1 MMRWYIPVIYSWGIT
16 TASLITFRGLIKP
29 LEVWCWV
36 GADWPADRM
45 GFFYAPL
52 WFLFT
57 SNIFIVGWI
66 IRAFGKSIDKNPKGF
81 DNRDEIVSHYR
92 WVVFHTSMFV
102 VVGMIVWLPISV
114 FRIWQEM
121 EKSQIVEESPPYWL
135 RFTLVLL
142 TPSQGLLNFLLYV
155 TPMWQKSVAASRSRE
170 NSLQMAEIK
179 SDEVF
184 VRPKAKT
191 VPGFFKESP
200 AYLDDNIDDYSDDD
214 EYDLTHSNTMPHS
227 FRYGGSS
234 NLETRK
240 TLSGLSRSQTD
251 HHIETPKQSSLKHG
265 RISRLRAKSFVFH
278 NQLVRVDSKGI
289 PVWEEKKD
297 RAKLKLVK

>member
-1 MMRWYIPVIYSWGIT
+1 MSCADILYSTLVVVGKWSYDIKPLCDFQGWILQYCAQVSQMWCTVIGINLLLQMVLYWSDRRCRTMMRWYIPVIYSWGIT

-66 IRAFGKSIDKNPKGF
+66 IRAFGKSIDKIPKGF
-81 DNRDEIVSHYR
+81 DIRDEIVSHYR

-121 EKSQIVEESPPYWL
+121 EKSQIVEESP
-135 RFTLVLL
+135 
-142 TPSQGLLNFLLYV
+142 
-155 TPMWQKSVAASRSRE
+155 
-170 NSLQMAEIK
+170 
-179 SDEVF
+179 
-184 VRPKAKT
+184 
-191 VPGFFKESP
+191 
-200 AYLDDNIDDYSDDD
+200 
-214 EYDLTHSNTMPHS
+214 
-227 FRYGGSS
+227 
-234 NLETRK
+234 
-240 TLSGLSRSQTD
+240 
-251 HHIETPKQSSLKHG
+251 
-265 RISRLRAKSFVFH
+265 
-278 NQLVRVDSKGI
+278 
-289 PVWEEKKD
+289 
-297 RAKLKLVK
+297 